1 MSNILYVYVEFL
13 LSNCGH
19 SAPVTPC
26 ISLIARV
33 CETGN
38 LFQLIYTENSNR
50 FFLFFSYFLR
60 VSIDTLFDIFIPF
73 KYYCTQSVPKS
84 NFPRFSIVFCNS
96 YSINPSSQILSNYK
110 TNKEFSVH
118 VAFIIKFNT
127 KGIILKRS
135 LSRIFFRLKI
145 RTVLVSDQF
154 YRLINQFII
163 DNGKRIC

>member
-1 MSNILYVYVEFL
+1 M
-13 LSNCGH
+13 
-19 SAPVTPC
+19 PVSSDNT
-26 ISLIARV
+26 
-33 CETGN
+33 
-38 LFQLIYTENSNR
+38 LFHLFYTEISNR

-60 VSIDTLFDIFIPF
+60 VSFDTLFNIFIPF
-73 KYYCTQSVPKS
+73 RCYCTQSVPKS
-84 NFPRFSIVFCNS
+84 NIPRFLIVFCNS
-96 YSINPSSQILSNYK
+96 YSINASSQILSNYK

-118 VAFIIKFNT
+118 VTFIIEFNI

-145 RTVLVSDQF
+145 RTVLASDQF